1 MFGQMRK
8 VLGIDNK
15 IDILAYIESLPTPEE
30 KKAANAKVEKIEE
43 DAMNEMVLPQPIF
56 VDTRLHKKDWQV

>member
-8 VLGIDNK
+8 QLGIDDE

-30 KKAANAKVEKIEE
+30 QKAANAKVEKVEE
-43 DAMNEMVLPQPIF
+43 DAMNEMVLSQLLF
-56 VDTRLHKKDWQV
+56 VDTRLRKTDWGV